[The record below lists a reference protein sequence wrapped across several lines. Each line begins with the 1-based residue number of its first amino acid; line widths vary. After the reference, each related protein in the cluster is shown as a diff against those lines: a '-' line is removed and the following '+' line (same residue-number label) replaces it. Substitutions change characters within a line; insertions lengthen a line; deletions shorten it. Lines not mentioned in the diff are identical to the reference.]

1 MVAIKSNRQLQNVNA
16 NDVRHY
22 GLALILKDIETYKK
36 YVNYG
41 DKHEYHKGMVKELK
55 REIRT
60 KIEFMYDI
68 GLLTYAEKNE
78 MHSHLK
84 VESKEGL

>member
-1 MVAIKSNRQLQNVNA
+1 MVAIKANRQLQKVNA

-36 YVNYG
+36 YVNYEN
-41 DKHEYHKGMVKELK
+41 KQEYHKGMIKELK
-55 REIRT
+55 RELCT
-60 KIEFMYDI
+60 KIEFMYDV

-78 MHSHLK
+78 MKSHLT
-84 VESKEGL
+84 VESEEGL

>member
-1 MVAIKSNRQLQNVNA
+1 MGKFKSNAQLQKGNA

-22 GLALILKDIETYKK
+22 GLALILKDLDTYKK
-36 YVNYG
+36 YVNY
-41 DKHEYHKGMVKELK
+41 DNKHEYHKDMIKELK

-60 KIEFMYDI
+60 KIEFMYDV
-68 GLLTYAEKNE
+68 GLLNYAEKNE
-78 MHSHLK
+78 MKAHLT

>member
-1 MVAIKSNRQLQNVNA
+1 MGTIKSNTQLQKGNA

-41 DKHEYHKGMVKELK
+41 NKHEYHKDMVKELK

-60 KIEFMYDI
+60 KIEFMYDV
-68 GLLTYAEKNE
+68 GLLNYAEKNE
-78 MHSHLK
+78 MKAHLT

>member
-1 MVAIKSNRQLQNVNA
+1 MGTIKSNAQLQKGNA

-22 GLALILKDIETYKK
+22 GLALILKDIETFKK

-41 DKHEYHKGMVKELK
+41 DKHEYHKCMMKELK
-55 REIRT
+55 REIYT
-60 KIEFMYDI
+60 KIEFMYDV

-78 MHSHLK
+78 MKAHLT
-84 VESKEGL
+84 VETKEGL

>member
-1 MVAIKSNRQLQNVNA
+1 MGTIKSNAQLQKVNA

-22 GLALILKDIETYKK
+22 GLALILKDLETYKK
-36 YVNYG
+36 YVDYDN
-41 DKHEYHKGMVKELK
+41 KHEYHNDMIKELK

-60 KIEFMYDI
+60 KIEFMYDV

-78 MHSHLK
+78 MKAHLT
-84 VESKEGL
+84 VETKEGL

>member
-1 MVAIKSNRQLQNVNA
+1 MGMIKSNRQLQKGNA

-41 DKHEYHKGMVKELK
+41 NKHEYHKDMAKELK

-60 KIEFMYDI
+60 KIEFMYDV
-68 GLLTYAEKNE
+68 GLLNYAEKNE
-78 MHSHLK
+78 MNAHLT

>member
-1 MVAIKSNRQLQNVNA
+1 MTTNNSNVQLQKGNA

-41 DKHEYHKGMVKELK
+41 NKHKYHNSMIKELK
-55 REIRT
+55 RDILT
-60 KIEFMYDI
+60 KVEFMHDI
-68 GLLTYAEKNE
+68 GLLNYAEKNE
-78 MHSHLK
+78 MKAHIR
-84 VESKEGL
+84 VETKEGL

>member
-1 MVAIKSNRQLQNVNA
+1 MVAIKSNRQLQKVNA
-16 NDVRHY
+16 NDVRRY

-41 DKHEYHKGMVKELK
+41 NKHEYHKGMVKELK

-60 KIEFMYDI
+60 KIEFMYDV

-78 MHSHLK
+78 MKSHLT